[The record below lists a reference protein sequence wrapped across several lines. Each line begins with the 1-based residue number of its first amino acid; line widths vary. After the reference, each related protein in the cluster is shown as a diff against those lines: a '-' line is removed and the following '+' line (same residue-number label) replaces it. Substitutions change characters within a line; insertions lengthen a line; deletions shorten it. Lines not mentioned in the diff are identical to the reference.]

1 MDNLIK
7 PLWAL
12 MDSSKGVM
20 EISHT
25 LELIGYIAFVAKE
38 NPESFKAIVNSG
50 HAKQLNMLIEA
61 GQMLREAHPAE
72 VCEAPNHY
80 RIDVKVLNQA
90 VSFIAEITNFGQ
102 LAKVLR
108 DLSAQALGKFG
119 ASSANQNMESIFS
132 ALVGDCN
139 EKSLYDGACGLVRV
153 ASNLNPS
160 ALYLEEINRS
170 TYLSA
175 YRLLTLE
182 NRHFHLANTNSLLEP
197 AFGQE
202 QKFDVVVMEPPMSQK
217 FSADERRM
225 LIAAPFIAVPV
236 GNAVSA
242 NAGDSLWIQQA
253 ISHLN
258 ESGKAYI
265 LLPQGIL
272 FRGGYDASVRE
283 YLLEN
288 ELLEAVIG
296 LPAGILDGTGI
307 PPVILVLN
315 KNKRAGS
322 PVIFVDASDMGSN
335 ERHRIIMS
343 DQEAQLIAEL
353 ATGKRVE
360 DKRYKAV
367 FIPEIRQNNNELS
380 ISRYIAKEIEVA
392 ELDLAKEL
400 KTLQVYQA
408 EFEQSQQVLTALLA
422 KYQ

>member
-1 MDNLIK
+1 MDKLTK

-38 NPESFKAIVNSG
+38 NPESFKAILNSG
-50 HAKQLNMLIEA
+50 HAKQLNMLGEA
-61 GQMLREAHPAE
+61 GQALREAHPAD
-72 VCEAPNHY
+72 VCEAPNHH

-90 VSFIAEITNFGQ
+90 VSFIAGITNFGE

-108 DLSAQALGKFG
+108 ELSAQALGKFG
-119 ASSANQNMESIFS
+119 ASSANQNMENIFS
-132 ALVGDCN
+132 ALIGDCS
-139 EKSLYDGACGLVRV
+139 EKTVYDGACGLARV
-153 ASNLNPS
+153 ASSLNPK
-160 ALYLEEINRS
+160 ALYLEEKIQS

-182 NRHFHLANTNSLLEP
+182 NRQFHLANTDSLLEP
-197 AFGQE
+197 VFGQE
-202 QKFDVVVMEPPMSQK
+202 KRFDVVVMEPPMSQK
-217 FSADERRM
+217 FTADERRM
-225 LIAAPFIAVPV
+225 LVAAPFITVPV

-258 ESGKAYI
+258 DSGKAYI

-296 LPAGILDGTGI
+296 LPASILDGTGI

-315 KNKRAGS
+315 KNKQAGS
-322 PVIFVDASDMGSN
+322 PVVFVDASNMGSE
-335 ERHRIIMS
+335 ERHRVTIS
-343 DQEAQLIAEL
+343 HQEAKLIAEL
-353 ATGKRVE
+353 AAGKRVDDE
-360 DKRYKAV
+360 RYKAV
-367 FIPEIRQNNNELS
+367 FIPEIRQQNNELS
-380 ISRYIAKEIEVA
+380 ISRYIVKEIEVE

-400 KTLQVYQA
+400 KILKNYQA
-408 EFEQSQQVLTALLA
+408 GFEQSQQVLTSLLA

>member
-1 MDNLIK
+1 MDNLTK

-38 NPESFKAIVNSG
+38 NPERFKAIVNSG

-80 RIDVKVLNQA
+80 RIDVKVLNQV
-90 VSFIAEITNFGQ
+90 VSFIAEITNFGE

-119 ASSANQNMESIFS
+119 ASSANQNMESVFS

-139 EKSLYDGACGLVRV
+139 EKSLYDGACGLARV
-153 ASNLNPS
+153 ASSLNPS
-160 ALYLEEINRS
+160 ALYLEEINHN

-315 KNKRAGS
+315 KNKQAGS

-408 EFEQSQQVLTALLA
+408 DFEQSQQALTALLA

>member
-1 MDNLIK
+1 MDNLTK

-12 MDSSKGVM
+12 MDSSRGVM
-20 EISHT
+20 EATHT

-61 GQMLREAHPAE
+61 GQALREAHPAD

-80 RIDVKVLNQA
+80 RIDLKVLNQT
-90 VSFIAEITNFGQ
+90 VSFIAEITNFSE

-108 DLSAQALGKFG
+108 ELSAQALGKFG
-119 ASSANQNMESIFS
+119 ASSANQNMENIFS
-132 ALVGDCN
+132 ALIGDCS
-139 EKSLYDGACGLVRV
+139 EKTVYDGACGLARV
-153 ASNLNPS
+153 ASSLNPK
-160 ALYLEEINRS
+160 ALYLEEKIQS

-182 NRHFHLANTNSLLEP
+182 NRHFHLANTDSLLEP

-202 QKFDVVVMEPPMSQK
+202 QKFDVVVMEPPMAQK

-225 LIAAPFIAVPV
+225 LVAAPFITVPV

-296 LPAGILDGTGI
+296 LPASILDGTGI

-315 KNKRAGS
+315 KNKQAGS
-322 PVIFVDASDMGSN
+322 PVVFVDASDMGSE
-335 ERHRIIMS
+335 ERHRVVIS
-343 DQEAQLIAEL
+343 HQEAKLIAEL
-353 ATGKRVE
+353 AAGKRLDDE
-360 DKRYKAV
+360 RYKSV

-380 ISRYIAKEIEVA
+380 ISRYIVKEIEVE

-400 KTLQVYQA
+400 KILKSYQA
-408 EFEQSQQVLTALLA
+408 DFEQSQQVLTSLLA

>member
-1 MDNLIK
+1 MDNLTK

-38 NPESFKAIVNSG
+38 NPERFQAIVNSG

-80 RIDVKVLNQA
+80 RIDVKVLNQV

-119 ASSANQNMESIFS
+119 ASSANQNMESVFS

-139 EKSLYDGACGLVRV
+139 EKSLYDGACGLARV
-153 ASNLNPS
+153 ASSLNPS
-160 ALYLEEINRS
+160 ALYLEEINHN

-315 KNKRAGS
+315 KNKHAGS

-335 ERHRIIMS
+335 ERHRVIIS

-367 FIPEIRQNNNELS
+367 FIPEIRQNNTELS
-380 ISRYIAKEIEVA
+380 ISRYIATEIEVA

-408 EFEQSQQVLTALLA
+408 DFEQSQQVLTALLA

>member
-139 EKSLYDGACGLVRV
+139 EKSLYDGACGLARV

-315 KNKRAGS
+315 KNKQAGS

>member
-1 MDNLIK
+1 MDNLTK

-90 VSFIAEITNFGQ
+90 VSLIAEITNFGE

-119 ASSANQNMESIFS
+119 ASSANQNMERVFS

-139 EKSLYDGACGLVRV
+139 EKSLYDGACGLARV
-153 ASNLNPS
+153 ASSLNPS
-160 ALYLEEINRS
+160 ALYLEEINHS

-182 NRHFHLANTNSLLEP
+182 NRHFHLANTNSLLKP

-258 ESGKAYI
+258 KSGKAYI

-296 LPAGILDGTGI
+296 LPAGILDATAI

-315 KNKRAGS
+315 KNKQAGS
-322 PVIFVDASDMGSN
+322 PVVFVDASDMGSN

-408 EFEQSQQVLTALLA
+408 DFEQSQQALTALLA

>member
-20 EISHT
+20 ETSHT

-61 GQMLREAHPAE
+61 GQVLREAHPAE

-80 RIDVKVLNQA
+80 RIDIKVLNQV
-90 VSFIAEITNFGQ
+90 VSFIAEITNFGE

-119 ASSANQNMESIFS
+119 ASSANQNMKRVFS
-132 ALVGDCN
+132 ALVGDCS
-139 EKSLYDGACGLVRV
+139 EKSLYDGACGLARI
-153 ASNLNPS
+153 ASSLNPS
-160 ALYLEEINRS
+160 ALYLEEINHS

-175 YRLLTLE
+175 YRLLALE

-217 FSADERRM
+217 FNAGERRM
-225 LIAAPFIAVPV
+225 LVAAPFIAVPV

-253 ISHLN
+253 ISHIN
-258 ESGKAYI
+258 EAGKAYI

-296 LPAGILDGTGI
+296 LPAGILDGTAI

-315 KNKRAGS
+315 KNKQAGS
-322 PVIFVDASDMGSN
+322 PVVFVDASDMGSD
-335 ERHRIIMS
+335 EKHRIIIS

-353 ATGKRVE
+353 AAGKRVYDE
-360 DKRYKAV
+360 RYKAV

-380 ISRYIAKEIEVA
+380 ISRYIAKEIEVE

-400 KTLQVYQA
+400 KTLQAYQA
-408 EFEQSQQVLTALLA
+408 DFEQSQQVLTALLA